1 MPWPTNG
8 RAWAFRL
15 VLWLALR
22 QNPQKAIPDHRAN
35 QRFQPQDNLYILPE
49 IIAFQTTIF
58 PKTTFPYFKSKA
70 QNHRFPR
77 QISAFLHYTKSVFS
91 VSSQNSNLPA
101 YCENRPKSPK
111 VKSSYHQKRYFCNT
125 VYWKKI
131 QLLKSDWR
139 TIDSSDGSAYGRKAG
154 PIKTRV
160 KFPREPALSQIAPN
174 RQKVSKQ
181 F

>member
-77 QISAFLHYTKSVFS
+77 KISAFLHSIKSAFS
-91 VSSQNSNLPA
+91 RHQVKIPICQHTAKIALKALKSNLPTTKNA
-101 YCENRPKSPK
+101 IFATQS
-111 VKSSYHQKRYFCNT
+111 
-125 VYWKKI
+125 I
-131 QLLKSDWR
+131 
-139 TIDSSDGSAYGRKAG
+139 GRKSNYWN
-154 PIKTRV
+154 PTD
-160 KFPREPALSQIAPN
+160 EPSIPPTKAFIDRRLS
-174 RQKVSKQ
+174 R
-181 F
+181 